1 MNDSIFDLIEKE
13 AQRQSDNLT
22 LIPSE
27 NYASKAVREAVG
39 SILTNKYAE
48 GYSGRRYY
56 QGNEV
61 MDEIESLAIERGK
74 KLFKLEHMNVQP
86 YSGSPANLA
95 VLMALVEP
103 GETICGM
110 NLSSGGHLTHGHRVS
125 VSGKW
130 FKSVQYGTDSE
141 GKIDYDALEE
151 LVTKE
156 SPKVIWAEPQ
166 PTHGTWIGKDLLR
179 LPTKWGRYW

>member
-61 MDEIESLAIERGK
+61 MDEIEK
-74 KLFKLEHMNVQP
+74 
-86 YSGSPANLA
+86 
-95 VLMALVEP
+95 P
-103 GETICGM
+103 G
-110 NLSSGGHLTHGHRVS
+110 
-125 VSGKW
+125 
-130 FKSVQYGTDSE
+130 Y
-141 GKIDYDALEE
+141 
-151 LVTKE
+151 
-156 SPKVIWAEPQ
+156 
-166 PTHGTWIGKDLLR
+166 
-179 LPTKWGRYW
+179 